1 MFYRSWLA
9 AGLPVDTTLLINAHL
24 YLSSIGIKYTEL
36 IEEESHKIRGVMFAV
51 KSTRVSQVSIS

>member
-1 MFYRSWLA
+1 M
-9 AGLPVDTTLLINAHL
+9 DTTLLINAHL